1 MIPQEKIRRPMFRD
15 RARPAFSTSLPR
27 TGGGSAG
34 RRSALWFLPLLLLWG
49 SAGCQT
55 TSATAPAISFTPHGG
70 AVPART
76 VSRPAPQPL
85 PPSPVPIGGGGPAV
99 RPPGLQPPLAPPPLP
114 EPASTGPLAPPA
126 TLAGDRPAAPPP
138 APAALAPSDTSAASA
153 VTGPLAAPAAAA
165 AGAMQSLSDARPSAE
180 TDLEAR
186 LAALEQQWQEKFTA
200 LQAMESRYQSQHAEL
215 TQVREL
221 LEASRAELRRLEQTV
236 GAQHQQDLESL
247 EQLSRTLD
255 QLLQAADDPP
265 AASQAPDPSP
275 DS

>member
-1 MIPQEKIRRPMFRD
+1 
-15 RARPAFSTSLPR
+15 
-27 TGGGSAG
+27 
-34 RRSALWFLPLLLLWG
+34 
-49 SAGCQT
+49 
-55 TSATAPAISFTPHGG
+55 
-70 AVPART
+70 
-76 VSRPAPQPL
+76 
-85 PPSPVPIGGGGPAV
+85 
-99 RPPGLQPPLAPPPLP
+99 
-114 EPASTGPLAPPA
+114 
-126 TLAGDRPAAPPP
+126 
-138 APAALAPSDTSAASA
+138 
-153 VTGPLAAPAAAA
+153 
-165 AGAMQSLSDARPSAE
+165 MQSLSDARPSAE
-180 TDLEAR
+180 ADLEAR

-215 TQVREL
+215 AQVREL